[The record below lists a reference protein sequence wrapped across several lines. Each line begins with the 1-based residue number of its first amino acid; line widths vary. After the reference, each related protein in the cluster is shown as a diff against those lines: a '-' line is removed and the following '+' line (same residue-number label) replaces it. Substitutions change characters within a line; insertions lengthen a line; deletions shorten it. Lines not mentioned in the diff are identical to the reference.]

1 MTTQLHSAVSEI
13 LKMPYFENESAKSG
27 GAKYGHEEAVA
38 IRIRDAGFVEI
49 DKSLYPK
56 ITKSMLKK
64 WAWTGDETDLRDA
77 TQGMP
82 VGTFIVQPSGSQ
94 GFPDVLV
101 LDYNNRFVAIEC
113 KSSKGGFC
121 PMWNDS
127 LPNPNSIYVLSSG
140 EVNKTTIFLGKDV
153 ITNAEV
159 QMQIAFW
166 KEQKLLEAK
175 YRAIMKPLDTFN
187 RGWDIKG
194 RPQNFQGGGGEKTN
208 YFKHASRELCEK
220 NALDYANQ

>member
-1 MTTQLHSAVSEI
+1 
-13 LKMPYFENESAKSG
+13 MPYFENENAKSG

-38 IRIRDAGFVEI
+38 VRIKDAGFVEI

-56 ITKSMLKK
+56 ITKGMLKK
-64 WAWTGDETDLRDA
+64 WARSGNDADLRSV

-82 VGTFIVQPSGSQ
+82 VGTYILQPSGSQ

-101 LDYNNRFVAIEC
+101 LDHNNRFVAIEC
-113 KSSKGGFC
+113 KSSKAGFC

-140 EVNKTTIFLGKDV
+140 KLDETTVFMGKDV
-153 ITNAEV
+153 ITDVEV

-166 KEQKLLEAK
+166 KDQKLLEAK
-175 YRAIMKPLDTFN
+175 YRDMMKPLDTFN
-187 RGWDIKG
+187 RGWDIRG

-208 YFKHASRELCEK
+208 YFKHFSRAQCEK
-220 NALDYANQ
+220 NTLEYASQ

>member
-1 MTTQLHSAVSEI
+1 MTTQLHLAISEI

-49 DKSLYPK
+49 NKSLYPK
-56 ITKSMLKK
+56 ITKGMLKR
-64 WAWTGDETDLRDA
+64 WARSGNDTDLRDA

-82 VGTFIVQPSGSQ
+82 VGTYIVQPSGSQ

-101 LDYNNRFVAIEC
+101 LDHNNRFIAVEC
-113 KSSKGGFC
+113 KSSKTGFC

-140 EVNKTTIFLGKDV
+140 KLNETTVFLGKDV
-153 ITNAEV
+153 ITDAEV
-159 QMQIAFW
+159 QMQISFW
-166 KEQKLLEAK
+166 KDQKLLEAK
-175 YRAIMKPLDTFN
+175 YRDMIKPLDTFN
-187 RGWDIKG
+187 RGWDIRG

-208 YFKHASRELCEK
+208 YFKHANRAQCEK
-220 NALDYANQ
+220 NVLDYASQ